1 MNNLTNLDI
10 NLENSDCNN
19 LNQLSQSLTEF
30 KNLKSLKLNL
40 QFNKLGDDKVI
51 IMIRFLKKIFIYLN
65 F

>member
-1 MNNLTNLDI
+1 LNNLTNLDI

>member
-51 IMIRFLKKIFIYLN
+51 IIIRFLKKIFIYLN